1 MAEIIKACPFCGS
14 TTAPALLRG
23 DEITECDENE
33 HSDSWAMV
41 CDAHNGGC
49 GGAAGYHVNPD
60 SAVQKWNARAWRP
73 LEDDGDSRRLE
84 IACLSWCEGHIITMP
99 ESVERAVSEV
109 DRARRS
115 GNREWYRCS
124 VFDLAVAIG
133 KVISAGDAI
142 DGGGV

>member
-1 MAEIIKACPFCGS
+1 MKQDIEYAALVMGITLERSAWVTIAPDFMYQLNMDGS
-14 TTAPALLRG
+14 KKLW
-23 DEITECDENE
+23 EF
-33 HSDSWAMV
+33 
-41 CDAHNGGC
+41 
-49 GGAAGYHVNPD
+49 
-60 SAVQKWNARAWRP
+60 RP
-73 LEDDGDSRRLE
+73 LHDDGDSRRLE
-84 IACLSWCEGHIITMP
+84 IACMSWCEGHIITVP